1 MKLTKSYLTEREQT
15 VKINDQLSSL
25 SDIVVGGLYRDLSW
39 CRFCLIHSYAIGFFL
54 NFFIIIIFFFCNDI
68 DLASYADDKTPYCIG
83 KTPEEVISQL
93 QKSSESIF
101 EWFENNGMKANTKCH
116 LLLSKNE
123 NFEAKI
129 NENRISNTR
138 LEKLLG
144 LTYDN

>member
-1 MKLTKSYLTEREQT
+1 MPLLSNTFLCDRFFFKSFY
-15 VKINDQLSSL
+15 
-25 SDIVVGGLYRDLSW
+25 Y
-39 CRFCLIHSYAIGFFL
+39 YY
-54 NFFIIIIFFFCNDI
+54 FFFCNDI
-68 DLASYADDKTPYCIG
+68 DLASYADDKAPYCIG

-93 QKSSESIF
+93 QKSSEFIF

-116 LLLSKNE
+116 LLLSKSE